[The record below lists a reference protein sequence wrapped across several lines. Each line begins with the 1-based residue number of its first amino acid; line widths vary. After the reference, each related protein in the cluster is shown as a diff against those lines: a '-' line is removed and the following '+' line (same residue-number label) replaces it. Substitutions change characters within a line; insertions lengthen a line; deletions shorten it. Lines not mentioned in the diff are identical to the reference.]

1 MLTVDGFEVTWTGPP
16 SFGLP
21 VHALTRRFKLGRF
34 LKLVHA
40 YAFTCK
46 MSIST
51 CQMEDN
57 QERPL
62 TPFNILK
69 VAVSVAVAYPQGAH
83 PQSLIA
89 KRQLSAAQ
97 RPSFRRK

>member
-1 MLTVDGFEVTWTGPP
+1 MQNVNFDLSDG
-16 SFGLP
+16 GL
-21 VHALTRRFKLGRF
+21 
-34 LKLVHA
+34 
-40 YAFTCK
+40 
-46 MSIST
+46 
-51 CQMEDN
+51 

-69 VAVSVAVAYPQGAH
+69 VAVSVAVAYLQGAH
-83 PQSLIA
+83 SQSLIA